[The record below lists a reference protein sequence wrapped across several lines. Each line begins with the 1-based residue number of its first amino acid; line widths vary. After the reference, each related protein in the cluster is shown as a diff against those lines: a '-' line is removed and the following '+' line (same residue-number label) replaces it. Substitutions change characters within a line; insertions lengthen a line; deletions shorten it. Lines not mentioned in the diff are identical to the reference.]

1 MNEEVNFELKEI
13 DGIGIFTLNE
23 ERFDSQIA
31 GLIKGELTIFL
42 NAENINKLIF
52 DFSKVEYCDS
62 SGLSSILL
70 AFRILQ
76 SRGGHIRIA
85 APQKS
90 VRTLIKISQLDKV
103 LPVSET
109 VESAISELKNL

>member
-1 MNEEVNFELKEI
+1 MDEDVNIDLKEI
-13 DGIGIFTLNE
+13 DGVEIFSINE

-31 GLIKGELTIFL
+31 GLIKGEITVYL
-42 NAENINKLIF
+42 NTTETNKLVF
-52 DFSKVEYCDS
+52 DLSKVEYCDS

-76 SRGGHIRIA
+76 SRGGKIRIA
-85 APQKS
+85 SPQKS
-90 VRTLIKISQLDKV
+90 VRTLIKISQLDKI

-109 VESAISELKNL
+109 VEEAIIELNKS